1 MKKLPIILLTI
12 ILLTS
17 TVYAD
22 PNRPYRQKYIEG
34 YLMEISQDKAT
45 IEEYDGTFHTINI
58 MVNATLEID
67 GIPVSYS
74 DFRPGMEVYGEL
86 QGRTLKV
93 LESYST
99 ENPGYIPAGKKVI
112 AGTIKNLEL
121 DSINI
126 KLPSGEEE
134 TYTITPGS
142 IITRNGSITSMAKL
156 YEGDK
161 VRLFFDE
168 YNSNTV
174 SRISVEGDSILV
186 KGLYKGTLSFN
197 DNFEDKVVL
206 EKMKRFNNGQWTN
219 YKELVALDYSEN
231 LPIHIGGQKINRNN
245 LKHYKGKEVY
255 IAVKDI
261 FGQDK
266 IEKMNVKANRER
278 AYTEKIIDINYYSDS
293 LKLNN
298 KTNFTLS
305 DGTIIVKNDR
315 LVDKYSVNPQS
326 DVFLVSDSSS
336 NPEANILYIYD
347 EDINNSNIG
356 QNYLYFG
363 RLDEII
369 DYEVLLRDYSVLNRN
384 DWDYYRGTTE
394 LTYDEDTQIYNMEDK
409 KLISTKEFQAGNYA
423 VDEDSSYAREKRL
436 RDWYGYL
443 FTDGNNIVAMG
454 IKKDRDD
461 LLRQRITAGTIS
473 NLSTDPFVGEV
484 IYLKDSR
491 DWSSRNSSFMPKTQ
505 DLRLMLEDAIIV
517 KNDKLISK
525 EELKPGDRLYLVRDD
540 FKCKFILVK

>member
-517 KNDKLISK
+517 KNDKLISR

>member
-17 TVYAD
+17 TAYAD

-298 KTNFTLS
+298 KANFTLS

-409 KLISTKEFQAGNYA
+409 KLISTKEFQTGNYA